1 MDLQSGRTFL
11 RVEELLSDYFPP
23 SKNVHALENGR
34 TYTDSDIQEIASL
47 LRYLNRSWSRV
58 PRAYIVL
65 RVIGQLSLLDD
76 FIKSRFTDH
85 WFPVTARSLPPH
97 IDTRI
102 CRDFVRA
109 QPLVLT
115 KSVDLEKGENGRH
128 RHFGRGEPLPL
139 ESKEIL
145 GAGSYG
151 QVDRVVSLISYKEY
165 ARKQIHRQTI
175 FKDKS
180 KEAMERFVEELHVL
194 KKLQHR
200 HTVQLIGSYTDPSF
214 LGLLLSPIADMDLS
228 IYLAD
233 NPIPPSLSKNATIR
247 TWFGCLVTGLQY
259 LHEKSIRHK
268 DIKPQNILVKGER
281 VLFTDFG
288 LSRDSTDCT
297 GSTTSGP
304 AMMTPRYCAPE
315 VAAQSPRNSSSDI
328 WSLGCVFLEMTSI
341 LKGWNIDQYKAY
353 FKSHGTEEPYVY
365 NNVRA
370 TEALLSE
377 LRKIGSSRDNKPLDW
392 SLAMLQIDRSARPT
406 AATLAT
412 SIICND
418 EDVFGFC
425 GICCRGDPEP
435 DGPDE
440 LAEIFENMGI
450 GEIQNDITE
459 TAVERAP
466 NLLSCEKRPYRPTGA
481 RLALPPVPE
490 RNNYGRRDVERN
502 PARNP
507 PVSQRILD
515 PPPVGFF
522 WPSEPP
528 LAHDPIASHGEMDSQ
543 LITVR
548 ESIPKPQEARH
559 KNIEQPD
566 FANRRLVIRKPR
578 EESLSPASH
587 KRTQSRPSGN
597 KNERVKTSKTPAR
610 KTQELKLPPTTKSI
624 LSRVFF

>member
-1 MDLQSGRTFL
+1 MDLQTGRTSP

-23 SKNVHALENGR
+23 SKNAHALENGR

-47 LRYLNRSWSRV
+47 LCYMNRSWSRV
-58 PRAYIVL
+58 PRTYIVL
-65 RVIGQLSLLDD
+65 RVIDQLSLLDD
-76 FIKSRFTDH
+76 FIKGRFTDH

-102 CRDFVRA
+102 CRDFIRA
-109 QPLVLT
+109 QSLVLT

-315 VAAQSPRNSSSDI
+315 VATQSPRNSSSDI

-353 FKSHGTEEPYVY
+353 FKSHGTEEPYIH
-365 NNVRA
+365 NNVPA

-392 SLAMLQIDRSARPT
+392 CQAMLQIDRSARPT

-418 EDVFGFC
+418 EDVCGFC
-425 GICCRGDPEP
+425 GVCCRGDPEP

-440 LAEIFENMGI
+440 LAEIFENTTASSRLQTPSSLQLSHLGI
-450 GEIQNDITE
+450 GEIRNNITQ
-459 TAVERAP
+459 TAVERVP
-466 NLLSCEKRPYRPTGA
+466 NLLSYEERLYRRTGE
-481 RLALPPVPE
+481 RLALPPVPK
-490 RNNYGRRDVERN
+490 RSNYVEQ
-502 PARNP
+502 
-507 PVSQRILD
+507 S
-515 PPPVGFF
+515 
-522 WPSEPP
+522 
-528 LAHDPIASHGEMDSQ
+528 
-543 LITVR
+543 
-548 ESIPKPQEARH
+548 
-559 KNIEQPD
+559 D
-566 FANRRLVIRKPR
+566 FANNRRLVIREPR
-578 EESLSPASH
+578 GESLPPTSR
-587 KRTQSRPSGN
+587 KITQSRPNGN

-610 KTQELKLPPTTKSI
+610 KTQELKLPPTTKNMF
-624 LSRVFF
+624 SRIFS